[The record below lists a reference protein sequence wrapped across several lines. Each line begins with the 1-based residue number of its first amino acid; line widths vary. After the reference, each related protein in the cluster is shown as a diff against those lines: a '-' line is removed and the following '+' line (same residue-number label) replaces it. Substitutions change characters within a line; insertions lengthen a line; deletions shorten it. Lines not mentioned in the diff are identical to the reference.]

1 MCPKVRGVSA
11 PDSDEKS
18 RFTSMQTGDAKLKG
32 EMLSSFNVVKCS
44 TKAND
49 YRTHAC
55 RVLKAMHT
63 K

>member
-1 MCPKVRGVSA
+1 VSA